1 MLLAATD
8 IATTLLPLHLLM
20 RLTSRNTKRF
30 FLKRYKM
37 DGRGKPQ
44 NVWDSLH
51 SYCPQFEE
59 KQLHSVV
66 IIVTYT
72 ACYFS
77 GSQLLGYGCAEK
89 QRGEEETQSYLRK
102 CLQIQHAA
110 WLCWDHIFA
119 MN

>member
-20 RLTSRNTKRF
+20 CLTARNTKRF
-30 FLKRYKM
+30 FLKRFKM
-37 DGRGKPQ
+37 DGRVKPP

-51 SYCPQFEE
+51 NYCPQFEG
-59 KQLHSVV
+59 KQLQPVV
-66 IIVTYT
+66 IIVTYD
-72 ACYFS
+72 AWYFS
-77 GSQLLGYGCAEK
+77 GGHLLGYGCAEK
-89 QRGEEETQSYLRK
+89 QRGKEETQSYLRK